1 MTNDGASVVE
11 REAEEP
17 PTPDTEHEPRTGST
31 GHGAGAARS
40 YASPAAIGRSIGTT
54 ARRILGGPR
63 FPLLDRMAFVL
74 VALLV
79 LVALIGIF
87 WTPHDPFMV
96 NTKQAFLPPGSGHLL
111 GTDNVGRDVL
121 SRILAGAGRTLLI
134 AVAIVLSAAG
144 IGVLVASIAALMPTW
159 IDEAVM
165 RVCDILMSLPS
176 LVLALGLAASLGP
189 SMMSIVLAMIA
200 TSWPSTARLM
210 RNILRETM
218 TSSYVESAR
227 ILGMSR
233 LRLMRRHVLPNSLD
247 AIYVQASM
255 EISGTIVMIAGLAFL
270 GVGAP
275 PPSPD
280 WGSLIAQGQDH
291 ITTAWWIAL
300 FPGLA
305 TTLAAIAFGLAGDAV
320 RSSVDPS
327 SRRS

>member
-1 MTNDGASVVE
+1 MTDVNSATANAS
-11 REAEEP
+11 
-17 PTPDTEHEPRTGST
+17 T
-31 GHGAGAARS
+31 AG
-40 YASPAAIGRSIGTT
+40 IGRAVTSG
-54 ARRILGGPR
+54 ARRLLGGHR
-63 FPLLDRMAFVL
+63 IGLVDKAAFAL

-79 LVALIGIF
+79 LVSVVGLLL
-87 WTPHDPFMV
+87 TPHDPFAV
-96 NTKQAFLPPGSGHLL
+96 DTKQALLPPGDGHVF
-111 GTDNVGRDVL
+111 GTDDVGRDVL
-121 SRILAGAGRTLLI
+121 SRMLAGAGRTLLVAVGI
-134 AVAIVLSAAG
+134 VLASTVIGVAVASL
-144 IGVLVASIAALMPTW
+144 AALLPRW
-159 IDEAVM
+159 LDESIM

-176 LVLALGLAASLGP
+176 LVLALGLAAALGP

-200 TSWPSTARLM
+200 TSWPATARLM

-227 ILGMSR
+227 ILGMTR
-233 LRLMRRHVLPNSLD
+233 LRLMRSHVLPNSMD

-255 EISGTIVMIAGLAFL
+255 EISGTIVMISGLAFL

-280 WGSLIAQGQDH
+280 WGSLIAAGQDY

-305 TTLAAIAFGLAGDAV
+305 ITVAAIAFGLAGDAI

>member
-1 MTNDGASVVE
+1 MTDVNTATAHASAAGVG
-11 REAEEP
+11 RALG
-17 PTPDTEHEPRTGST
+17 TG
-31 GHGAGAARS
+31 
-40 YASPAAIGRSIGTT
+40 
-54 ARRILGGPR
+54 ARRLLGGR
-63 FPLLDRMAFVL
+63 RAGIVDKLAFAL

-79 LVALIGIF
+79 VVSIVGLFL
-87 WTPHDPFMV
+87 TPHDPFGV
-96 NTKQAFLPPGSGHLL
+96 DTKQALLPPGAGHLF
-111 GTDNVGRDVL
+111 GTDDVGRDVL
-121 SRILAGAGRTLLI
+121 SRMLAGAGRTLLVAVGI
-134 AVAIVLSAAG
+134 VIASTAIGVAVASVAA
-144 IGVLVASIAALMPTW
+144 VVPRWL
-159 IDEAVM
+159 DETIM

-176 LVLALGLAASLGP
+176 LVLALGLAAALGP
-189 SMMSIVLAMIA
+189 SMTSIVLAMIA
-200 TSWPSTARLM
+200 TSWPATARLM

-233 LRLMRRHVLPNSLD
+233 IRLMRHHVLPNSLD

-255 EISGTIVMIAGLAFL
+255 EIAGTIVMISGLAFL

-280 WGSLIAQGQDH
+280 WGSLIAAGQDY

-305 TTLAAIAFGLAGDAV
+305 ITVAAIAFGLAGDAI